1 MRRRRFL
8 AIAAAFFAAPAARAE
23 VTSWRAPALG
33 GEVRVDLRGP
43 RGLGAATAARIAA
56 LVEEVEAAA
65 SLFRP
70 DSALARLNAAGRLE
84 AAPGALT
91 DLLEI
96 AGEMHAATGGVF
108 DPTVQPLWRAL
119 AEGRDP
125 GPARDAIGWAQ
136 VRPGPAPRLGAGQGL
151 TLNGI
156 AQGYAADRVR
166 ATLAE
171 AGYGTALVDM
181 GEFAALGGPFALGLA
196 DPQIGLFGERRI
208 LGGAL
213 AVSSPGAMRIGAE
226 LHILGPR
233 GEPALW
239 STVAVEAERAAIAD
253 GASTAFCLMDR
264 EAIRAARDR
273 LPGVGRVTLV
283 DFAGDVSS
291 L

>member
-8 AIAAAFFAAPAARAE
+8 AISVAFLAAPEARAE
-23 VTSWRAPALG
+23 VTTWRAPALG

-43 RGLGAATAARIAA
+43 RGLGADLAARIAA

-84 AAPGALT
+84 AAPGALA
-91 DLLEI
+91 DLLTL
-96 AGEMHAATGGVF
+96 AGEMHAATGGAF

-125 GPARDAIGWAQ
+125 GPARAAIGWDR
-136 VRPGPAPRLGAGQGL
+136 VTPGPAPRLGPGQAL
-151 TLNGI
+151 TLNGL

-166 ATLAE
+166 AMLAA
-171 AGYGTALVDM
+171 AGYGAALVDM

-196 DPQIGLFGERRI
+196 DPQIGLFGDRRI
-208 LGGAL
+208 EGGAL
-213 AVSSPGAMRIGAE
+213 AVSSPGAMRVGSE
-226 LHILGPR
+226 LHILGPQ
-233 GEPALW
+233 GQPALW

-253 GASTAFCLMDR
+253 GASTAFCLMGA
-264 EAIRAARDR
+264 EAIRAALAR